1 MFWDGFSWVV
11 GTRGKTYCEY
21 GPDYNKITEKVTGVD
36 KETNLKR
43 VEQSRTVLIE
53 NIPLDLGLTSRELQR
68 FFHAKLQELGFTQS
82 QIQIVDCDVTAS
94 TTVAVEV
101 TEQAMVDILKKLDGE
116 VCLGERLKVRRKG
129 EETIETNALAAVIAL
144 QALNMLTAGQ
154 KKVKTSKQNNDE

>member
-1 MFWDGFSWVV
+1 
-11 GTRGKTYCEY
+11 
-21 GPDYNKITEKVTGVD
+21 
-36 KETNLKR
+36 
-43 VEQSRTVLIE
+43 
-53 NIPLDLGLTSRELQR
+53 
-68 FFHAKLQELGFTQS
+68 
-82 QIQIVDCDVTAS
+82 VTAS